1 MRKSHKALLGIA
13 VFIIIWIIVIAI
25 WPEESGKLLTR
36 IFSYIGQFA
45 VNTIE
50 FLSYPGIVIL
60 MAFESMVIPM
70 PSELVMPFAGFL
82 VAEAKLKMVLVI
94 LFSSLGTII
103 GSLISY
109 YVGYYG
115 GKPFVLKFGR
125 YLLLEVD
132 DLEKTEKWFREKGV
146 KTIFISR
153 FIPVVRHLIS
163 IPAGLG
169 RMDVKKFSLY
179 TILGATLWNAFLAWF
194 GYILGKNWDEIRHYS
209 EYISIA
215 VATLLVLG
223 AVYFIY
229 HRLRKLDKE

>member
-1 MRKSHKALLGIA
+1 MLGMALFFL
-13 VFIIIWIIVIAI
+13 IWIIIIAI
-25 WPEESGKLLTR
+25 WPQEIAQWLTR

-45 VNTIE
+45 VRTIE

-60 MAFESMVIPM
+60 MAFESMIIPM
-70 PSELVMPFAGFL
+70 PSELVMPFTGFL
-82 VAEAKLKMVLVI
+82 VAEGKLNMILVV

-115 GKPFVLKFGR
+115 GKPFVQKFGR
-125 YLLLEVD
+125 YLLLEMD
-132 DLEKTEKWFREKGV
+132 DLEKTEKWFTGKGV

-163 IPAGLG
+163 IPAGFG
-169 RMDVKKFSLY
+169 KMDVKKFSLY
-179 TILGATLWNAFLAWF
+179 TILGGTLWNLFLACC
-194 GYILGKNWDEIRHYS
+194 GYILGKNWDVIKHYS

-229 HRLRKLDKE
+229 RRLRKMDDDQ

>member
-1 MRKSHKALLGIA
+1 MLGIA
-13 VFIIIWIIVIAI
+13 AFLVAWIIIIAI
-25 WPEESGKLLTR
+25 WPEESGRVLKE
-36 IFSYIGQFA
+36 IFSYIGRFA
-45 VNTIE
+45 VRTME

-82 VAEAKLKMVLVI
+82 VAEAKMKMLLVVV
-94 LFSSLGTII
+94 FSSLGTIT

-125 YLLLEVD
+125 YLLLEIK

-179 TILGATLWNAFLAWF
+179 TILGATIWNTLLACC
-194 GYILGKNWDEIRHYS
+194 GYILGKNWDIIKHYS

-215 VATLLVLG
+215 VATLLVL
-223 AVYFIY
+223 ASLYFLY
-229 HRLRKLDKE
+229 GRLKNLD